1 MELDSNSKDEIIRA
15 SDKQINYIK
24 YLLSTYEKIE
34 DELKQL
40 DCINDLISNCIR
52 DAKITY
58 ENITKEEA
66 YHLIKELKTRY
77 NLVDTRFEK
86 QFDSNCIAIA
96 KNNYYELGWQT
107 HEDKPPL
114 FYFSFYN
121 VMMIDWDE
129 LTLSEIEEII
139 TKYNEDNASSTSK
152 NIDSNIRNEPLTFA
166 IYQTHNGYHGYCV
179 SKPFAVDFKTMKLMK
194 TLRCDPL
201 YIQHCMKNGF
211 IVRLSKK
218 HDRDEPFVEK
228 FVKYIGKT
236 HMNPMLH
243 LLVKTKDLC
252 AF

>member
-1 MELDSNSKDEIIRA
+1 MELNSNGIEMKA

-34 DELKQL
+34 DETQQL
-40 DCINDLISNCIR
+40 DCIINQLSFKTEN
-52 DAKITY
+52 ASY
-58 ENITKEEA
+58 ESMTKEQA
-66 YHLIKELKTRY
+66 YHLIKNLKTRY

-96 KNNYYELGWQT
+96 KNNYFELGWQT
-107 HEDKPPL
+107 HSDKPPL

-121 VMMIDWDE
+121 LMMIDWDD
-129 LTLSEIEEII
+129 LQLSEIEDLISE
-139 TKYNEDNASSTSK
+139 YNETSK
-152 NIDSNIRNEPLTFA
+152 HNENSESLTFA
-166 IYQTHNGYHGYCV
+166 IYETYNGYHGYCV
-179 SKPFAVDFKTMKLMK
+179 SKAFPVDFKTMKLMK

-218 HDRDEPFVEK
+218 HDRNEPFVEK

-252 AF
+252 CLK